1 MNGPGLTGCWLIA
14 AFAIA
19 LTTAA
24 QTRSRPPA
32 RSLDEAEISQG
43 REIYNRSCTACHG
56 LDGTEGDRA
65 PALGATR
72 RYLRTSDEALFDAI
86 KNGIGGTLMPPSSLP
101 PGEARKVVAYIQ
113 SLRATASETAVK
125 GDVAQGAEIFWGKG
139 DCGKCHMIGGRGDV
153 LGPDLSNIGG
163 ERRLSL
169 LRDLLIKERP
179 RVPRGYQPV
188 RVKTRDGMTLE
199 GIVKNENN
207 FSLQLLD
214 MDRRLHLFTRDE
226 LAEVTYA
233 AKSLMPSDY
242 DRRLTETEL
251 QNLLAFLSRQVRSKE
266 PR

>member
-1 MNGPGLTGCWLIA
+1 MNFPRLMGYSLVVAL
-14 AFAIA
+14 AIA
-19 LTTAA
+19 STTAA
-24 QTRSRPPA
+24 QNRTRPPPRA
-32 RSLDEAEISQG
+32 LDEAEVSQG
-43 REIYNRSCTACHG
+43 REIYNRSCTTCHG

-101 PGEARKVVAYIQ
+101 AADVRKVVAYIQ
-113 SLRATASETAVK
+113 SLRATASEAVAK
-125 GDVAQGAEIFWGKG
+125 GDSTQGAEIFWGKG
-139 DCGKCHMIGGRGDV
+139 ECGKCHMIGGRGDI
-153 LGPDLSNIGG
+153 LGPDLSNVGG
-163 ERRLSL
+163 ERRLSF

-179 RVPRGYQPV
+179 HIPRGYQPV
-188 RVKTRDGMTLE
+188 RVKTRDGLTLE

-214 MDRRLHLFTRDE
+214 MERKLHLFTRDE

-233 AKSLMPSDY
+233 TRSLMPSNY
-242 DRRLTETEL
+242 DQRLTETEL
-251 QNLLAFLSRQVRSKE
+251 QNLLAFLSRQARSKE